1 MPGPNAYTDVLDKI
15 EYTTNDRTSQTV
27 WLKGFLSPRKTS
39 EFNFTLDVN
48 GLGLKDCAAMLSMK
62 LDDNMN
68 VIATNNKTM
77 APVTVMLEAN
87 KQ

>member
-1 MPGPNAYTDVLDKI
+1 MPGPNAFTDVLDKI
-15 EYTTNDRTSQTV
+15 EYTTNVRASQTI

-48 GLGLKDCAAMLSMK
+48 GLDLKNCAAMLSMK

-68 VIATNNKTM
+68 VIATNNKSM
-77 APVTVMLEAN
+77 APVTVRLEVN